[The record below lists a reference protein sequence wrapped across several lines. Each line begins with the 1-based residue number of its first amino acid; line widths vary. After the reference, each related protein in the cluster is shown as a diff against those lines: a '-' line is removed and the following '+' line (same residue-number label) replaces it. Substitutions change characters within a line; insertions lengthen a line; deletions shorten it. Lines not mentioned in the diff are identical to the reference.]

1 MKTLGQRIRELREEQ
16 DISLRELARKLDLSA
31 AFISDIELGRRFP
44 SEDVLVSIAS
54 KLGTTLED
62 LKSHDTRPPVDDW
75 RRLTASNPKYGIA
88 FRRIID
94 NKISAEDLLELAEKK
109 PDKEVDE

>member
-1 MKTLGQRIRELREEQ
+1 MIPQ
-16 DISLRELARKLDLSA
+16 
-31 AFISDIELGRRFP
+31 
-44 SEDVLVSIAS
+44 
-54 KLGTTLED
+54 
-62 LKSHDTRPPVDDW
+62 
-75 RRLTASNPKYGIA
+75 KYGIA